1 MSISSL
7 QLFNLDSLSII
18 WIWKKPLVILNA
30 ILLISLPSKSQQK
43 KAVNPKSVALQVTD
57 QALKGEVNY
66 SRNWLTY
73 GLNYNENRFSQ
84 LNQITDKN
92 AQNLGLAWTYEMGAD
107 RGVEAT
113 PLVANGVMYVTGPW
127 SIVYALS
134 ALTGKELWK
143 YDPEVPKS
151 YGEKACCDVV
161 NRGVALYKGKVFV
174 ASLDGRLIA
183 LNAATGKKVWETL
196 TVDSSKPYTITGAPR
211 IIKGN
216 IIIGNGGAEYGVRGY
231 LTAYNAETGKQAW
244 RFYSVPGN
252 PALLF
257 ESKAL
262 ETAAKTWT
270 GNYWEAGGGGTMWD
284 AMAYDPDLNLMY
296 VGTGNGSPWNRRY
309 RSPAGGDNL
318 YLSSIV
324 ALNPDNGEYVWHYQT
339 TPGDHWDFTATQH
352 LILADLEI
360 QGTKRKVIMQ
370 APKNGFFYVIDR
382 TNGEFISGE
391 PFVKVNWAK
400 GIDYKTGRPVEN
412 KEASYN
418 NNAYEAVPGPHGA
431 HNWQPMAYNPQT
443 GLVYIPAQTSSVFLE
458 NDPNYAYND
467 PSKTFAPAA
476 GNGWNTGIAPSGG
489 KKEYPVMGRLLA
501 WNPVTQKLAW
511 TVEHTAPS
519 NGGVLTT
526 AGNLV
531 FQGTAD
537 GRFVAYNA
545 KTGQKLWESPTGTGV
560 IAAPITYELEGNQF
574 ISIAAGWGG
583 AIGLSTTYSATQTT
597 GKVYTFKLNGKAKL
611 PEFHTPAP
619 KTLITG
625 ISYKAESTADIQH
638 GTKLYLNY
646 CYMCHGIPAS
656 SKGGRVPNLGYSH
669 KDVIQNL
676 NVYVLEEALA
686 KRGMPNFK
694 GRLSEED
701 VEKIKAFIQVSADQA
716 KQKIASP
723 AK

>member
-1 MSISSL
+1 MSL
-7 QLFNLDSLSII
+7 HLFQPFNLAFLWSVRVL
-18 WIWKKPLVILNA
+18 KKYQVILHA
-30 ILLISLPSKSQQK
+30 ILLISLPSKGQQK
-43 KAVNPKSVALQVTD
+43 KVANSAQQVTD
-57 QALKGEVNY
+57 ETLKGAVNN

-73 GLNYNENRFSQ
+73 GLNYSENRFSQ
-84 LNQITDKN
+84 LQQITDKN
-92 AQNLGLAWTYEMGAD
+92 AQNLGLAWTYELGAD

-127 SIVYALS
+127 SMVYALS

-183 LNAATGKKVWETL
+183 LNATTGKKMWETL

-211 IIKGN
+211 VIKGN
-216 IIIGNGGAEYGVRGY
+216 VIIGNGGAEYGVRGY
-231 LTAYNAETGKQAW
+231 LTAYNAETGKQVW

-252 PALLF
+252 PELSF

-262 ETAAKTWT
+262 EIASKTWT
-270 GNYWEAGGGGTMWD
+270 GKYWEAGGGGTMWD

-309 RSPAGGDNL
+309 RSPSGGDNL

-339 TPGDHWDFTATQH
+339 TPGDNWDFTATQH
-352 LILADLEI
+352 LILADLDI
-360 QGTKRKVIMQ
+360 KGAKRKVIMQ

-382 TNGEFISGE
+382 TTGEFISGE
-391 PFVKVNWAK
+391 SFVKINWAK
-400 GIDYKTGRPVEN
+400 GIDYKTGRPIEN
-412 KEASYN
+412 PAASYN
-418 NNAYEAVPGPHGA
+418 NDPYEAVPGPNGA
-431 HNWQPMAYNPQT
+431 HNWHPMAFNPQT
-443 GLVYIPAQTSSVFLE
+443 GLVYIPAQNSSMFLVS
-458 NDPNYAYND
+458 DPDYKYND
-467 PSKTFAPAA
+467 PSKTLAFAA
-476 GNGWNTGIAPSGG
+476 GNGWNTGDNLAGG
-489 KKEYPVMGRLLA
+489 KKEYPNFGRLLA
-501 WNPVTQKLAW
+501 WNPVTQKEAW
-511 TVEHTAPS
+511 TVEHLAPT

-545 KTGQKLWESPTGTGV
+545 QTGQKLWESPTGTGV
-560 IAAPITYELEGNQF
+560 IAAPMTYELNGNQYV
-574 ISIAAGWGG
+574 SIAAGWGG
-583 AIGLSTTYSATQTT
+583 VSGLSNTYSATQTT

-611 PEFHTPAP
+611 PDFPKPAP
-619 KTLITG
+619 RTLVSG
-625 ISYKAESTADIQH
+625 VSYKINNAADVQY
-638 GTKLYLNY
+638 GVKLFLNY
-646 CYMCHGIPAS
+646 CVVCHGMPAS
-656 SKGGRVPNLGYSH
+656 NTGGRIPNLGYSH

-676 NVYVLEEALA
+676 NSYVLEGALA

-694 GRLSEED
+694 SRLSEAD

-716 KQKIASP
+716 KQKMAQP

>member
-1 MSISSL
+1 MNMINFSLCILVSILAS
-7 QLFNLDSLSII
+7 FLSIF
-18 WIWKKPLVILNA
+18 NSYGQ
-30 ILLISLPSKSQQK
+30 IS
-43 KAVNPKSVALQVTD
+43 PKSAKQIITD
-57 QALKGEVNY
+57 ETLKNANND

-73 GLNYNENRFSQ
+73 GLNYSENRFSK
-84 LNQITDKN
+84 LTQISDKN
-92 AQNLGLAWTYEMGAD
+92 AKNLGLVWTYEMGAE

-127 SIVYALS
+127 SIVYAIN

-143 YDPEVPKS
+143 YDPEVPKN

-183 LNAATGKKVWETL
+183 LNATNGKKIWETL

-211 IIKGN
+211 VIKGN
-216 IIIGNGGAEYGVRGY
+216 VIIGNGGAEYGVRGY
-231 LTAYNAETGKQAW
+231 LSAYNAETGKQAW

-252 PALLF
+252 PELPF

-270 GNYWEAGGGGTMWD
+270 GKYWEAGGGGTMWD

-296 VGTGNGSPWNRRY
+296 VGTGNGSPWNRGY
-309 RSPAGGDNL
+309 RSPDGGDNL

-324 ALNPDNGEYVWHYQT
+324 ALNPDNGEYMWHYQT
-339 TPGDHWDFTATQH
+339 TPGDNWDFTATQH

-360 QGTKRKVIMQ
+360 KGAKRKVIMQ

-382 TNGEFISGE
+382 TTGEFISGE
-391 PFVKVNWAK
+391 PFVKINWSK
-400 GIDYKTGRPVEN
+400 GIDYKTGRPIEN
-412 KEASYN
+412 EMARYN
-418 NNAYEAVPGPHGA
+418 NNPSEAAPGPNGA
-431 HNWQPMAYNPQT
+431 HNWHPMAFNPQT
-443 GLVYIPAQTSSVFLE
+443 GLVYIPAQNTSIFFTNNL
-458 NDPNYAYND
+458 NYKYND
-467 PSKTFAPAA
+467 PDKTSTYAA
-476 GNGWNTGIAPSGG
+476 GNGWNTGVKMGGG
-489 KKEYPVMGRLLA
+489 KKVYPSGGRLLA
-501 WNPVTQKLAW
+501 WNPVTQKEAW
-511 TVEHTAPS
+511 SVEHLAST

-545 KTGQKLWESPTGTGV
+545 KNGEKLWESPTGTGV
-560 IAAPITYELEGNQF
+560 IAAPITFELNGDQY

-583 AIGLSTTYSATQTT
+583 LTGLASRFSATQTT

-611 PEFHTPAP
+611 PDFP
-619 KTLITG
+619 KPVAKNLLSG
-625 ISYKAESTADIQH
+625 VSYKFKDATDVQYGA
-638 GTKLYLNY
+638 KLYTNY
-646 CYMCHGIPAS
+646 CALCHGGPAS
-656 SKGGRVPNLGYSH
+656 SEGGRIPNLGYSH
-669 KDVIQNL
+669 KDIIQNL
-676 NVYVLEEALA
+676 NVFVLEGALA

-701 VEKIKAFIQVSADQA
+701 VEKIKAYIQITTDQRKAVMEKA
-716 KQKIASP
+716 KKN
-723 AK
+723 

>member
-1 MSISSL
+1 MNTRLSL
-7 QLFNLDSLSII
+7 FFNVSVWNTVTL
-18 WIWKKPLVILNA
+18 KKYLIILNA
-30 ILLISLPSKSQQK
+30 ILLIALPSEGQK
-43 KAVNPKSVALQVTD
+43 KISATQQVTD
-57 QALKGEVNY
+57 EALTGAANN

-84 LNQITDKN
+84 LTQITDKN
-92 AQNLGLAWTYEMGAD
+92 IQNLGLAWTYDMDAE

-127 SIVYALS
+127 SVVYALN

-151 YGEKACCDVV
+151 YAEKTCCDVV

-174 ASLDGRLIA
+174 GALDGRLIA
-183 LNAATGKKVWETL
+183 LNATTGKKIWEIL

-216 IIIGNGGAEYGVRGY
+216 VIIGNGGAEYGVRGY

-252 PALLF
+252 PALPF

-262 ETAAKTWT
+262 EAAAKTWT

-284 AMAYDPDLNLMY
+284 AMAYDPELNLMY

-309 RSPAGGDNL
+309 RSPSGGDNL

-360 QGTKRKVIMQ
+360 RGAKRKVIMQ

-382 TNGEFISGE
+382 TTGEFISGE
-391 PFVKVNWAK
+391 PFVKINWAK
-400 GIDYKTGRPVEN
+400 GIDYKTGRPIEN
-412 KEASYN
+412 AEASYN

-431 HNWQPMAYNPQT
+431 HNWQPMAFNPQT
-443 GLVYIPAQTSSVFLE
+443 KLVYIPAQNSSVFIG
-458 NDPNYAYND
+458 NDPNYAYNK
-467 PSKTFAPAA
+467 PNKTFAPAA
-476 GNGWNTGIAPSGG
+476 GNGWNTGIAAAGG
-489 KKEYPVMGRLLA
+489 KREYPIFGRLLA
-501 WNPVTQKLAW
+501 WNPVTQKQAW
-511 TVEHTAPS
+511 AVEHEAPS

-545 KTGQKLWESPTGTGV
+545 QTGQKLWESPTGTGV
-560 IAAPITYELEGNQF
+560 IAAPITYELNGSQYV
-574 ISIAAGWGG
+574 SIAAGWGG
-583 AIGLSTTYSATQTT
+583 ASGLSNTYSTTQTT
-597 GKVYTFKLNGKAKL
+597 GKVYTFKLSGKTKL
-611 PEFHTPAP
+611 PEFSALTP
-619 KTLITG
+619 KVLVSG
-625 ISYKAESTADIQH
+625 VSYKVEGIKDIQY

-656 SKGGRVPNLGYSH
+656 SRGGRVPNLGYVH
-669 KDVIQNL
+669 KDVLQNL
-676 NVYVLEEALA
+676 NLYVLEGALT

-694 GRLSEED
+694 GRLSEAD
-701 VEKIKAFIQVSADQA
+701 VEKIKAFIQVSTDQA
-716 KQKIASP
+716 KQKMVQP

>member
-1 MSISSL
+1 MLKLNPINNMKNLTLSILTSIFTSILTISSVNG
-7 QLFNLDSLSII
+7 QITP
-18 WIWKKPLVILNA
+18 KPIKFQA
-30 ILLISLPSKSQQK
+30 I
-43 KAVNPKSVALQVTD
+43 TD
-57 QALKGEVNY
+57 ETLKNTTND

-73 GLNYNENRFSQ
+73 GLNYSENRFSK
-84 LNQITDKN
+84 LTQISDKN
-92 AQNLGLAWTYEMGAD
+92 VKNLGLAWTYEMGAE

-127 SIVYALS
+127 SIVYALN

-143 YDPEVPKS
+143 YDPDVPKN

-183 LNAATGKKVWETL
+183 LNATNGKKIWETL

-211 IIKGN
+211 VIKGN
-216 IIIGNGGAEYGVRGY
+216 VIIGNGGAEYGVRGY
-231 LTAYNAETGKQAW
+231 LSAYNAETGKQAW

-252 PALLF
+252 PELPF

-262 ETAAKTWT
+262 ETASKTWT
-270 GNYWEAGGGGTMWD
+270 GKYWEAGGGGTMWD

-309 RSPAGGDNL
+309 RSPKGGDNL

-324 ALNPDNGEYVWHYQT
+324 ALNPDNGEYMWHYQT
-339 TPGDHWDFTATQH
+339 TPGDNWDYTATQH

-360 QGTKRKVIMQ
+360 KGAKRKVIMQ

-382 TNGEFISGE
+382 TTGEFISGE
-391 PFVKVNWAK
+391 PFVKINWAK
-400 GIDYKTGRPVEN
+400 GIDYKTGRPIEN
-412 KEASYN
+412 EAASYN
-418 NNAYEAVPGPHGA
+418 NNVYEAVPGPLGA
-431 HNWQPMAYNPQT
+431 HNWMPMAFNPST
-443 GLVYIPAQTSSVFLE
+443 GLVYIPAQTIPFFMT
-458 NDPNYAYND
+458 NDANYAYND
-467 PSKTFAPAA
+467 PSKTAAMAA
-476 GNGWNTGIAPSGG
+476 GNGWNTGIIPAGG
-489 KKEYPVMGRLLA
+489 KKEYPTFGKLLA
-501 WNPVTQKLAW
+501 WNPVTQKQAW
-511 TVEHTAPS
+511 EVEHLAPS

-545 KTGQKLWESPTGTGV
+545 QNGEKIWESPTGTGV
-560 IAAPITYELEGNQF
+560 IAAPITYELNGNQYV
-574 ISIAAGWGG
+574 SIAAGWGG
-583 AIGLSTTYSATQTT
+583 IIGLNATFSEKQTT

-611 PEFHTPAP
+611 PDFPKPAP
-619 KTLITG
+619 KTLVSG
-625 ISYKAESTADIQH
+625 VSYKIKDATDVQYGA
-638 GTKLYLNY
+638 KLYLNY
-646 CYMCHGIPAS
+646 CIICHGMPAS
-656 SKGGRVPNLGYSH
+656 NEGGRIPNLGYSH

-676 NVYVLEEALA
+676 NVYVLEGALS

-694 GRLSEED
+694 SRLTEED
-701 VEKIKAFIQVSADQA
+701 VEKIKAFIQITTDQTAA
-716 KQKIASP
+716 KIEK
-723 AK
+723 AKKK